1 MSAIN
6 PEIFILTE
14 RSQAKLW
21 KKNFKDLPDDLLK
34 EVDFQQEV
42 VIMMGKRHTPRRLT
56 SYQGEEGMT
65 YRYSGKTRP
74 ANPWTPHIL
83 AIKTEVEKI
92 TNQKYNFALIN
103 YYPDGKSKLG
113 WHSDDERDLVSGSI
127 IASVSFG
134 AKRDFQV
141 RTKPSKRGGK
151 PGPIINIPLESGD
164 LLTMEGDFQK
174 EFKHSVPARAR
185 VKNYRINIT
194 LRQVSI

>member
-1 MSAIN
+1 MSTIN
-6 PEIFILTE
+6 LEIFLVTE
-14 RSQAKLW
+14 RSRAKLW
-21 KKNFKDLPDDLLK
+21 KKIFKDVADDLLK
-34 EVDFQQEV
+34 EVNFQQEV

-74 ANPWTPHIL
+74 ANPWTPYVL

-92 TNQKYNFALIN
+92 TGQKYNFGLIN
-103 YYPDGKSKLG
+103 YYPDGQSKLG
-113 WHSDDERDLVSGSI
+113 WHSDDERDLIPGSI
-127 IASVSFG
+127 IASASFG

-141 RTKPSKRGGK
+141 RTKPAERGGK

-174 EFKHSVPARAR
+174 ELKHSVPSRAR
-185 VKNYRINIT
+185 VKDYRINIT
-194 LRQVSI
+194 LRLVST